1 LASKKTAEI
10 NKGWRKPSEGILMIN
25 VDASFDETKGAG
37 STGAVIRD
45 SMGGFIA
52 ASHSYISHVVD
63 AGMAEATALKDGL
76 LLA

>member
-1 LASKKTAEI
+1 
-10 NKGWRKPSEGILMIN
+10 
-25 VDASFDETKGAG
+25 
-37 STGAVIRD
+37 
-45 SMGGFIA
+45 MGGFIA